1 MGDKENTRLVLRN
14 ALLRLGAREYE
25 VVALTMV
32 PDRGLAALNYAIE
45 KGAEHPI
52 AYAIKL
58 FDSDSWN
65 PSGEVSR
72 KGTNLSAG
80 FSKPLPSPRPE
91 ENLEEA
97 RKLMAT
103 LWGPR

>member
-1 MGDKENTRLVLRN
+1 MGDKENTTLVLRN

-25 VVALTMV
+25 VVALTMI
-32 PDRGLAALNYAIE
+32 PDRGLAALNYATS

-58 FDSDSWN
+58 FDSDDWN
-65 PSGEVSR
+65 PAGEVAR
-72 KGTNLSAG
+72 KGTNQHAEPSA
-80 FSKPLPSPRPE
+80 PLPSPRPE

-103 LWGPR
+103 LWGSR